1 MQIQVD
7 RKKWLKNAA
16 VLLAELVLILAGL
29 VLVGTVGERG
39 FDNWKIYFTF
49 QQEKQNLEEIKSSAN
64 DLIQDEDGYITGED
78 SFFIIPV
85 NADKLLDV
93 EMNQLNQK
101 ITGFI
106 WQSETKEFNSDPATY
121 TFHPHPGLNH

>member
-64 DLIQDEDGYITGED
+64 DLIQDEDGYIL
-78 SFFIIPV
+78 SLIHI
-85 NADKLLDV
+85 
-93 EMNQLNQK
+93 
-101 ITGFI
+101 
-106 WQSETKEFNSDPATY
+106 SEPTRPY
-121 TFHPHPGLNH
+121 

>member
-64 DLIQDEDGYITGED
+64 DLIQDEDGYITCLLYTSREHEIASDGTEQNGF
-78 SFFIIPV
+78 SWFF
-85 NADKLLDV
+85 
-93 EMNQLNQK
+93 
-101 ITGFI
+101 
-106 WQSETKEFNSDPATY
+106 
-121 TFHPHPGLNH
+121 PGR